1 MTTTQHGCDDTT
13 GDGGRPRI
21 VVIEDE
27 RTLAEAVALR
37 LQAAGFDVAVAL
49 DGTSGLAACEPL
61 PDLVLLD
68 WMLPDLDGLEVC
80 RRLRARGDVPVLL
93 LTART
98 AEDDVLEALA
108 AGVDDHLRK
117 PVGMREL
124 VARVRALL
132 RLVERSAVGATP
144 DLLELGEVEVDVAAR
159 RVTRSGEPV
168 HLTATEFDLLV
179 RLGERP
185 GAVVARERLL
195 RDVWG
200 LPADAPSRTL
210 DTHVAELRRKLGA
223 DVVRTVHGVGYATA
237 GGAADGSAGA
247 GQAAAEDTDRHGGGA
262 S

>member
-1 MTTTQHGCDDTT
+1 MATTDDRHDDAT
-13 GDGGRPRI
+13 GDGGRAR
-21 VVIEDE
+21 VVVVEDE
-27 RTLAEAVALR
+27 RTLAEAIALR
-37 LQAAGFDVAVAL
+37 LRAAGYDVEVAL
-49 DGTSGLAACEPL
+49 DGTSGLAACDPL

-80 RRLRARGDVPVLL
+80 RRLRQRGDVPVLL

-132 RLVERSAVGATP
+132 RLVERSAGGGAP
-144 DLLELGEVEVDVAAR
+144 AVLQLGEVEVDVAAR
-159 RVTRSGEPV
+159 RVTRSGDPV

-179 RLGERP
+179 RLAERP
-185 GAVVARERLL
+185 GAVVERARLL
-195 RDVWG
+195 RDVWD

-210 DTHVAELRRKLGA
+210 DTHVGELRRKLGSE
-223 DVVRTVHGVGYATA
+223 VVRTVHGVGYATVGRA
-237 GGAADGSAGA
+237 C
-247 GQAAAEDTDRHGGGA
+247 GGA